1 MGRAAAGVMQAFSAL
16 RPLLLRAGWRRA
28 PPAMSLVVPVFGT
41 EGFLPSCL
49 ASLLDQSFADIE
61 IIIVD
66 DGSPEDVP
74 AIVARTAGR
83 DPRVRVIRHE
93 RNKGTFAA
101 RLTGAASARGTYL
114 GFVDAD
120 DVLKENFVALLLGAA
135 RTHDADLVQCAITW
149 CEPDGTSW
157 PLNRGGDPHALQGA
171 SILAELLAGG
181 MSNSVAN
188 KVVRR
193 EVWKLATQGLPPM
206 RILFGEDLLCLFLV
220 ACASERY
227 AHISDAPYR
236 YMRRNGSMTTA
247 TGPEAYLG
255 RLKDLGT
262 VYRTILPELRA
273 RPQPKALKAEFYQR
287 EILHVAGEL
296 AAGAGRHLAPGPHDW
311 ADGFPALATGTAS
324 APLDPA
330 GDTPNGSAVRL
341 S

>member
-1 MGRAAAGVMQAFSAL
+1 MDRVTATVMQAWSAL
-16 RPLLLRAGWRRA
+16 RSLFRMGWRRA
-28 PPAMSLVVPVFGT
+28 PPAISLVVPVFGT
-41 EGFLPSCL
+41 EGYLPGCL
-49 ASLLDQSFADIE
+49 ASLLGQSFGDIE

-66 DGSPEDVP
+66 DGSPADVP

-83 DPRVRVIRHE
+83 DPRVRVVRHT
-93 RNKGTFAA
+93 RNEGTFAA

-120 DVLKENFVALLLGAA
+120 DVLEDTFVALLLGAA

-157 PLNRGGDPHALQGA
+157 PLNRGGDPHALQGG

-181 MSNSVAN
+181 MSNSVSN
-188 KVVRR
+188 KIVRR
-193 EVWKLATQGLPPM
+193 QVWNVATQELPHM

-220 ACASERY
+220 ACASQRY

-236 YMRRNGSMTTA
+236 YMRRHGSTTTA
-247 TGPEAYLG
+247 AGPEACLG

-262 VYRTILPELRA
+262 VYRTILPGLRVC
-273 RPQPKALKAEFYQR
+273 PQAEALKAEFYRR
-287 EILHVAGEL
+287 EFLNVAGEL
-296 AAGAGRHLAPGPHDW
+296 AADAGSHLAPGPHGW
-311 ADGFPALATGTAS
+311 ADGLPALETDTAS
-324 APLDPA
+324 SSPDLA
-330 GDTPNGSAVRL
+330 GDASTGRAAGL